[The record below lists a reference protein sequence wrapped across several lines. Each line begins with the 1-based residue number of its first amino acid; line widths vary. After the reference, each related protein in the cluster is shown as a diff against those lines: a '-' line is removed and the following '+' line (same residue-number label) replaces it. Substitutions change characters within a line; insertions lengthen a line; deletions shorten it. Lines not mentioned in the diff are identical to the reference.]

1 MNECPVNA
9 SFFWLRLGLQGNIM
23 PIFLLSLWHQILLS
37 LPLFVLIVLGY
48 GLMRWGKWPST
59 ITDGLTRF
67 VFSVALPA
75 MLFRMMCDFSKRPAV
90 DARLLIA
97 FFGSCLIVFVIGRIL
112 ARRVFKLDGV
122 SGSVFALGG
131 IFSNNVMLGLPIATV
146 MLGEEAIP
154 SVALVL
160 VFNGLILWTLVTIS
174 IEWARNGTPT
184 LTGFAK
190 TARSVLT
197 NPLIIG
203 IISGTTFSLT
213 GLPLPKFVDQPVSML
228 GQIAAP
234 LSLVVLGMGLAEY
247 RISEGWKLSSA
258 ICTLKLLV
266 QPGVIWV
273 LAWMMDL
280 PQMETRV
287 VVLLGSMAVGVNVYL
302 MSRQFNVLG
311 GPAAASLVMSTALA
325 AITTPLILTLMGV
338 RI

>member
-1 MNECPVNA
+1 
-9 SFFWLRLGLQGNIM
+9 M
-23 PIFLLSLWHQILLS
+23 PAFIVSLWHQIVLS

-48 GLMRWGKWPST
+48 GLIRWGKWPAT
-59 ITDGLTRF
+59 ITDGMTRF
-67 VFSVALPA
+67 VFSLALPA
-75 MLFRMMCDFSKRPAV
+75 MLFRMMCDFSQRSAV

-97 FFGSCLIVFVIGRIL
+97 FFGSCLIVFVIGRIA
-112 ARRVFKLDGV
+112 ARRIFKLDGV

-174 IEWARNGTPT
+174 IEWARNGSPT
-184 LTGFAK
+184 LQGFIK

-203 IISGTTFSLT
+203 ILSGTLFSLT
-213 GLPLPKFVDQPVSML
+213 GLPLPVFVDQPVSML
-228 GQIAAP
+228 GQVAAP

-247 RISEGWKLSSA
+247 RISEGWQLSSA
-258 ICTLKLLV
+258 ICFLKLIV
-266 QPGVIWV
+266 QPMVVWL
-273 LAWMMDL
+273 LAWSMDL
-280 PQMETRV
+280 PPMETRV

-302 MSRQFNVLG
+302 MSRQFNVLT
-311 GPAAASLVMSTALA
+311 GPAATSLVMSTALA
-325 AITTPLILTLMGV
+325 AITTPLILTIMGV
-338 RI
+338 RV

>member
-1 MNECPVNA
+1 MSV
-9 SFFWLRLGLQGNIM
+9 FMG
-23 PIFLLSLWHQILLS
+23 SLWHQIALS

-48 GLMRWGKWPST
+48 GLIRWGKWPAT

-67 VFSVALPA
+67 VFSLALPA
-75 MLFRMMCDFSKRPAV
+75 MLFRMMCDFSQRPAV

-97 FFGSCLIVFVIGRIL
+97 FFGSCLIVFVIGRIT

-122 SGSVFALGG
+122 AGSVFALGG
-131 IFSNNVMLGLPIATV
+131 IFSNNVMLGLPIASV
-146 MLGEEAIP
+146 MLGEAAIP

-174 IEWARNGTPT
+174 IEWARNGSPT
-184 LTGFAK
+184 LQGFIK

-203 IISGTTFSLT
+203 ILSGTLFSLT
-213 GLPLPKFVDQPVSML
+213 GLPLPTFVDQPVSML
-228 GQIAAP
+228 GQVAAP

-247 RISEGWKLSSA
+247 RISEGWRLSSG
-258 ICTLKLLV
+258 ICFLKLIV
-266 QPGVIWV
+266 QPLIIWL

-280 PQMETRV
+280 PPMETRV

-302 MSRQFNVLG
+302 MSRQLNVLT
-311 GPAAASLVMSTALA
+311 GPAATSLVMSTVLA
-325 AITTPLILTLMGV
+325 AVTTPLILTIMGV
-338 RI
+338 RG